1 MVWRR
6 KEEWS
11 SRRRGVEEQTVE
23 GRDGSGGG
31 GEEWIRGGRYCRHSH
46 SSCLPCGLLSR
57 WLFQSQP
64 PVHAILALLHR
75 SVTSLSRPL
84 SAAGG
89 DNTEKGAHEELELRR
104 RLQHLVAST
113 SLTVIEQ
120 RRHTHEELDP
130 RWCVLH

>member
-1 MVWRR
+1 MVWWR

-11 SRRRGVEEQTVE
+11 IWRRGVEEQMVE

-31 GEEWIRGGRYCRHSH
+31 GEEWIRGGRYYRHSR

-64 PVHAILALLHR
+64 PVHGILALLHR

-89 DNTEKGAHEELELRR
+89 DNTEKGTHEELELRR
-104 RLQHLVAST
+104 RLQHLVASA
-113 SLTVIEQ
+113 SPTVTEQ
-120 RRHTHEELDP
+120 RWRTHEELDP
-130 RWCVLH
+130 CWCVLH